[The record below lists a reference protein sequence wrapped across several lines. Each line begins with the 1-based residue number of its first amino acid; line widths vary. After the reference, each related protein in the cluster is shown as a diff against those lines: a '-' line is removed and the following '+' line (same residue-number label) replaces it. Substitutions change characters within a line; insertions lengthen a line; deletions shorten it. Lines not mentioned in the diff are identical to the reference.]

1 MALRPFARQ
10 PKAVDEDETTLDETS
25 EEANGLEEFFSNGRQ
40 RKEDPPPEVEAEAA
54 QVPAVQ
60 NHGDP
65 GWYPDADNPGVMRY
79 WDGFHLTGQV
89 LHVHSRATDAVEEER
104 PTQPSEPDAPAFN
117 RGARATDLPA
127 MSELASSVESL
138 PLLKKE
144 DGTSVGPSLKLVES
158 RSNSTSAVP
167 ESTPSVDDAAP
178 EPPVA
183 AQAPEAVELDIDDPD
198 EAPEVKAAPE
208 SPAASKP
215 VFEPKAASEPEPV
228 SEPKAASE
236 PEPVSEPKAASE
248 PEPAPAP
255 APEPPARTRVVSTT
269 RPADR
274 PMDKTP
280 DKPVTRDIGR
290 FTAPPKPKLTP
301 TGDKPIVEIAAKEA
315 AKWAK
320 EAEKAV
326 AQATT
331 AGTPEAWQEAARI
344 SVVVSEMAQTLQT
357 AVEADQVATRL
368 SEAAQEAA
376 EGAQAAA
383 RKSADADHSAQR
395 AQRAADDADAAAK
408 VAKQA
413 AAEAKHLAEQ
423 ASGAL
428 PKFVEVEK
436 TSAQVAAEAKR
447 KAQVLEQIVS
457 KASDADT
464 PAAWSEALSLALAAA
479 SEPANGSTDPSTP
492 VRTLAN

>member
-10 PKAVDEDETTLDETS
+10 PKAVEEDKTTLDETG
-25 EEANGLEEFFSNGRQ
+25 EEANGIEAFFSSGRRRQ
-40 RKEDPPPEVEAEAA
+40 EDPPAEEVEEVEAEAA

-60 NHGDP
+60 DHGDP

-89 LHVHSRATDAVEEER
+89 LHVHSRSTDAVGEER
-104 PTQPSEPDAPAFN
+104 PTQQPEVDAPAFD
-117 RGARATDLPA
+117 GSARATGRPA
-127 MSELASSVESL
+127 TSELAASVESL
-138 PLLKKE
+138 PLLRKE
-144 DGTSVGPSLKLVES
+144 DGTSAGPSLKLVES
-158 RSNSTSAVP
+158 GSNSTTAVP
-167 ESTPSVDDAAP
+167 ESTPTVDDPAP
-178 EPPVA
+178 KPPVA
-183 AQAPEAVELDIDDPD
+183 AKAPDAVELDTDDPD
-198 EAPEVKAAPE
+198 EKAEAKAAPE

-215 VFEPKAASEPEPV
+215 VFEPKAVSEPEP
-228 SEPKAASE
+228 KA
-236 PEPVSEPKAASE
+236 VSE
-248 PEPAPAP
+248 PEPAPEPKAVSGP
-255 APEPPARTRVVSTT
+255 EPTPEPPARTRVVTGT
-269 RPADR
+269 ADR

-280 DKPVTRDIGR
+280 DRPVTREAGR
-290 FTAPPKPKLTP
+290 FSTPPKPKVTP
-301 TGDKPIVEIAAKEA
+301 VGDKPIVEIAASEA

-326 AQATT
+326 AQATA

-344 SVVVSEMAQTLQT
+344 AVVVSEMAQTLQT

-368 SEAAQEAA
+368 GEAAREAA

-383 RKSADADHSAQR
+383 RKSADADRSAQR
-395 AQRAADDADAAAK
+395 ALQAADDADAAAK
-408 VAKQA
+408 AAKAA
-413 AAEAKHLAEQ
+413 AAEAKQLADQ

-436 TSAQVAAEAKR
+436 TSAQVAAEAQR
-447 KAQVLEQIVS
+447 KAQALEQIVS

-479 SEPANGSTDPSTP
+479 AGPANGSTDPSNR
-492 VRTLAN
+492 VGTLAN

>member
-10 PKAVDEDETTLDETS
+10 PKAIEEDETTLDETS
-25 EEANGLEEFFSNGRQ
+25 EEANGMEEFFSNGRQ
-40 RKEDPPPEVEAEAA
+40 RREDPPSEEVEAEAA

-60 NHGDP
+60 DHGDP

-89 LHVHSRATDAVEEER
+89 LHVHSRATDAVGEER
-104 PTQPSEPDAPAFN
+104 PTQQSEADAPAFN
-117 RGARATDLPA
+117 RSTRATDLTET
-127 MSELASSVESL
+127 SELASSVESL
-138 PLLKKE
+138 PLLRKE
-144 DGTSVGPSLKLVES
+144 DGTAAGPSLKLVES
-158 RSNSTSAVP
+158 HPNSTSTVP
-167 ESTPSVDDAAP
+167 ESTPTADDAAP
-178 EPPVA
+178 KAPVTA
-183 AQAPEAVELDIDDPD
+183 EAPEAVESDTDDPN
-198 EAPEVKAAPE
+198 ASSGAEVVSE
-208 SPAASKP
+208 SPAAS
-215 VFEPKAASEPEPV
+215 EPKAVSEPEPV
-228 SEPKAASE
+228 SEAKA
-236 PEPVSEPKAASE
+236 VSEPK
-248 PEPAPAP
+248 PEPAA
-255 APEPPARTRVVSTT
+255 EPPARARVVSTT
-269 RPADR
+269 GAADR
-274 PMDKTP
+274 PINKTP
-280 DKPVTRDIGR
+280 DKPVTRDSGR
-290 FTAPPKPKLTP
+290 FNAPPKPKLTP
-301 TGDKPIVEIAAKEA
+301 TGDKPIVEIAASEA

-326 AQATT
+326 AQAST

-344 SVVVSEMAQTLQT
+344 AVVVSEMAQTLQA

-368 SEAAQEAA
+368 SEAAREAA

-383 RKSADADHSAQR
+383 RKSSDADQSAQR

-408 VAKQA
+408 AAKAA
-413 AAEAKHLAEQ
+413 AAEAKQLAEQ

-436 TSAQVAAEAKR
+436 TSAQVAAEAQR
-447 KAQVLEQIVS
+447 KAQALEQIVS

-479 SEPANGSTDPSTP
+479 AEPANGSTDPSTR